1 VIGGEVYR
9 GSQHPSLVAKY
20 VFGDFISGRVWA
32 LSSGRMLPIA
42 SLPLVTD
49 ISSDANGELLAV
61 SYSGTM
67 YRLGRP

>member
-1 VIGGEVYR
+1 
-9 GSQHPSLVAKY
+9 VAKY